1 MCWPRW
7 PARRR
12 PPARAGRDRA
22 GQTVA
27 ELAGEGLRVLA
38 VARRNVSDVLAG
50 VDPAAPAP
58 GPQEVTEDLT
68 LLGFVASADTPRPHA
83 TSTVAA
89 LHHAGLSTVMI
100 TGNHPVTAKAIAAG
114 IGIPAERVVTGPELA
129 GLDEDA
135 QTAVVA
141 GASVF
146 ARVSP
151 EQKLRIVAALRRA
164 PAASSP

>member
-7 PARRR
+7 PAQRR

-50 VDPAAPAP
+50 VDLAAPAP
-58 GPQEVTEDLT
+58 GPQELTEDLT
-68 LLGFVASADTPRPHA
+68 LLGFVALADTPRPHA

-89 LHHAGLSTVMI
+89 LHRAGLSTVMI
-100 TGNHPVTAKAIAAG
+100 TGDHPVTAKAIAA
-114 IGIPAERVVTGPELA
+114 GIPAERVVTGPELA